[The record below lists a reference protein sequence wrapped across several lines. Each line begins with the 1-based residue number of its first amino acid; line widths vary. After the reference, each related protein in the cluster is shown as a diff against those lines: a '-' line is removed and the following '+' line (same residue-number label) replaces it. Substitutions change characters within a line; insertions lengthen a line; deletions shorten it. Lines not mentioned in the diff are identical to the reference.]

1 MTIDE
6 IGVFNLYKKCVN
18 VKFLKFD
25 YYITYYGYVTK
36 SLKKFMPKYYGFIK
50 LLTDF
55 IQRG

>member
-36 SLKKFMPKYYGFIK
+36 SLKKFMLKYYGFIK

-55 IQRG
+55 I